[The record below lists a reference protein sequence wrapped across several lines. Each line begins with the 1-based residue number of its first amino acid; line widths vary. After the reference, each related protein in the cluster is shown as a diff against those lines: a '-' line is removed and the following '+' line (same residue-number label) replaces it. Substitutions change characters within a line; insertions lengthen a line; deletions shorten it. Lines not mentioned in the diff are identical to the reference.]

1 MKLKIKM
8 AWRNVWRNRR
18 RTLITTSS
26 IFMAVLLSIVMGS
39 MQKGSYEQMIQNSV
53 GSFVGHAQIQHD
65 LFIDEPSLDNGFI
78 LTPDLISS
86 VENVRG
92 VKAVIPR
99 IDSYALAAD
108 GDRSRAT
115 MVIGVDPVRES
126 FLSDPESR
134 LISGSYFKNGDDG
147 VLVSEGLATY
157 LNIAVADSIIL
168 LGQGYRGMSANGIFP
183 VTGIIKFG
191 IPELNRGI
199 IYLPLHQAQSLYGAD
214 GLVTS
219 IAIISENPS
228 HVGALK
234 NEIGPLLSDE
244 LVVHDWKT
252 LMPEIVQAIEV
263 DYVSSFFILAILYMV
278 VGFGILGTVLMM
290 TSERKYEFGVMIS
303 IGTPRRMVASIFVL
317 EMFVI
322 AILGV
327 VTGSLIAVP
336 IVLWF
341 NYNPIY
347 FTGDTAQTLLEF
359 GMEPFLRFSTDPGL
373 FYLHAGIVF
382 GMTLLISL
390 YPVIHLK
397 RLEPVMAMR
406 R

>member
-26 IFMAVLLSIVMGS
+26 IFMAVLLSIVMGA

-53 GSFVGHAQIQHD
+53 GSFVGHAQIQHE
-65 LFIDEPSLDNGFI
+65 LFMDEPSLDNGFE
-78 LTPDLISS
+78 LRQELIRSLER
-86 VENVRG
+86 VEG
-92 VKAVIPR
+92 IKAVIPR

-115 MVIGVDPVRES
+115 MVIGVDPVREKY
-126 FLSDPESR
+126 LSDPESR
-134 LISGSYFKNGDDG
+134 LISGTYFENGDMG
-147 VLVSEGLATY
+147 ILVSEGLATY
-157 LNIAVADSIIL
+157 LNVAVADSVIL
-168 LGQGYRGMSANGIFP
+168 LGQGYRGLSANGIFP
-183 VTGIIKFG
+183 VKGIIRFG

-199 IYLPLHQAQSLYGAD
+199 IYLTLEQAQALYGAED
-214 GLVTS
+214 LVTS
-219 IAIISENPS
+219 IAIIAENPS
-228 HVGALK
+228 RLTGIFSV
-234 NEIGPLLSDE
+234 ITPLLTDN

-263 DYVSSFFILAILYMV
+263 DYVSSFFMLAILYMV

-290 TSERKYEFGVMIS
+290 TAERRYEFGVMIS
-303 IGTPRRMVASIFVL
+303 IGTPRSMVAWIFIL

-322 AILGV
+322 AMLGV
-327 VTGSLIAVP
+327 ASGTFMALPV
-336 IVLWF
+336 VLWYH
-341 NYNPIY
+341 YNPIY

-359 GMEPFLRFSTDPGL
+359 GMEPFLRFSTDPST
-373 FYLHAGIVF
+373 FFLHAGIVF
-382 GMTLLISL
+382 TMTLLISL
-390 YPVIHLK
+390 YPVLHVK
-397 RLEPVMAMR
+397 RLEPVKAMR

>member
-1 MKLKIKM
+1 MKLKFKM

-26 IFMAVLLSIVMGS
+26 IIMAVLLSIVMGA

-53 GSFVGHAQIQHD
+53 GSFVGHAQIQHE
-65 LFIDEPSLDNGFI
+65 LFIDEPSLDNGFE
-78 LTPDLISS
+78 LRQELIRSLER
-86 VENVRG
+86 VG
-92 VKAVIPR
+92 GIKAVIPR

-115 MVIGVDPVRES
+115 MVIGVDPEREK

-134 LISGSYFKNGDDG
+134 LIAGSYFVNGDTG
-147 VLVSEGLATY
+147 ILVSEGLASY
-157 LNIAVADSIIL
+157 LNVSVADSVIL
-168 LGQGYRGMSANGIFP
+168 LGQGYRGLSANGIFP
-183 VTGIIKFG
+183 VTGIIRFG

-199 IYLPLHQAQSLYGAD
+199 IYLPLEQAQALYGAED
-214 GLVTS
+214 LVTS

-228 HVGALK
+228 RLTGIFS
-234 NEIGPLLSDE
+234 EIKPLIMDD

-263 DYVSSFFILAILYMV
+263 DYVSSFFMLAILYMV

-290 TSERKYEFGVMIS
+290 TAERRYEFGVMIS
-303 IGTPRRMVASIFVL
+303 IGTPRSMVAWIFIM

-327 VTGSLIAVP
+327 ASGTFLALP
-336 IVLWF
+336 IVLWYHF
-341 NYNPIY
+341 NPIY

-359 GMEPFLRFSTDPGL
+359 GMEPFLRFSTDPGT
-373 FYLHAGIVF
+373 FFLHAGIVF

-390 YPVIHLK
+390 YPVFHLK
-397 RLEPVMAMR
+397 RLEPVRAMR